1 MSDLVATRN
10 SLHALAELVL
20 AGPQHKLSGRIVLEV
35 KPSGF
40 GTILEP
46 ELTITVTD
54 LVTRAGSRIPLDGRT
69 IADVA
74 EDAGVV
80 PHSLDDV
87 YSDGSGLDE
96 HHVLTIDS
104 RAAAEIIDAFI
115 RGDAA
120 LAAFA
125 PGETRALWP
134 EHFDIGVSR
143 NEVNYGISPG
153 DGFLEVPYAYVGPWS
168 RDGLTD
174 PYWNA
179 PFGAAQPVTEIDDLA
194 AFFAEGE
201 ELAVTG
207 QRRTSP

>member
-1 MSDLVATRN
+1 MSDLVATRH

-20 AGPQHKLSGRIVLEV
+20 AGPQHVLTGRIVLSV
-35 KPSGF
+35 TADGF

-46 ELTITVTD
+46 HLSVSGTELVARD
-54 LVTRAGSRIPLDGRT
+54 GRRIALDGRT
-69 IADVA
+69 IAAVA

-96 HHVLTIDS
+96 HHVLTID
-104 RAAAEIIDAFI
+104 AAAATEIFDAFA

-125 PGETRALWP
+125 SDESRSLWP
-134 EHFDIGVSR
+134 EHFDVGITR
-143 NEVNYGISPG
+143 NEANYGVSPG

-168 RDGLTD
+168 RDGLSG
-174 PYWNA
+174 PFWNA
-179 PFGAAQPVTEIDDLA
+179 PFGAARPVAEIDDLVA
-194 AFFAEGE
+194 YFTEGE
-201 ELAVTG
+201 ALAT
-207 QRRTSP
+207 RR